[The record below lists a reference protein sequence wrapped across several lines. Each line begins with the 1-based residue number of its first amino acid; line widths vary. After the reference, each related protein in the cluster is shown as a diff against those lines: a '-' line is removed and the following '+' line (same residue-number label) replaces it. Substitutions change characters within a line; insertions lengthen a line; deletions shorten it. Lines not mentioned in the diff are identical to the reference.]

1 MTACDLY
8 PVLPAGF
15 DMDAALEVLRDILP
29 LPEVT
34 ALRLPCGWTPEKAQ
48 LSKLVDLLHA
58 NGVAL
63 IPEVGIPLSNTPDSL
78 LGICDGLHVAYVEDL
93 VTLRKTV
100 GSDMPIGCACDN
112 RDDAMKAGESGADYV
127 AFPAGDLELVKWW
140 SSVMELP
147 GVTENVTT
155 AADASSAI
163 TAGADFLAIP
173 LQFDG
178 KDKERFSAM
187 AVLASG

>member
-8 PVLPAGF
+8 PVLQTGF
-15 DMDAALEVLRDILP
+15 DMDAALAVLHDILP

-34 ALRLPCGWTPEKAQ
+34 ALRLPRGWTPEKAQ
-48 LSKLVDLLHA
+48 LSKLVALLHA

-63 IPEVGIPLSNTPDSL
+63 IPEVDVPLSGTSDSL
-78 LGICDGLHVAYVEDL
+78 LGICDGLHVACVEDL
-93 VTLRKTV
+93 TTLRKTV
-100 GSDMPIGCACDN
+100 GSDMPIGCHCDN

-155 AADASSAI
+155 PTDASLAI
-163 TAGADFLAIP
+163 AAGADFLAIP

-178 KDKERFSAM
+178 KDQERFSAM
-187 AVLASG
+187 AVLAAG

>member
-1 MTACDLY
+1 MTSCDLY

-15 DMDAALEVLRDILP
+15 SLDAALDVLRDVLA

-48 LSKLVDLLHA
+48 LSQLVDLLHA
-58 NGVAL
+58 NGVAMIL
-63 IPEVGIPLSNTPDSL
+63 EVGLPLSGTSQSL
-78 LGICDGLHVAYVEDL
+78 LGTCDGLHAACVEDL
-93 VTLRKTV
+93 ITLRKTV
-100 GSDMPIGCACDN
+100 GSDMAIGCVCTN

-127 AFPAGDLELVKWW
+127 AFPAGEKELVTWW

-147 GVTENVTT
+147 GVAENILTT
-155 AADASSAI
+155 DDGALALA
-163 TAGADFLAIP
+163 AGADFLAIP

-178 KDKERFSAM
+178 KDAERFSAM
-187 AVLASG
+187 AALAAD

>member
-29 LPEVT
+29 RPEVT

-58 NGVAL
+58 NGVAM
-63 IPEVGIPLSNTPDSL
+63 IPEVSVPLSSTPDFL
-78 LGICDGLHVAYVEDL
+78 LGLC
-93 VTLRKTV
+93 
-100 GSDMPIGCACDN
+100 
-112 RDDAMKAGESGADYV
+112 DYV
-127 AFPAGDLELVKWW
+127 AFPAGDLELVTWW

-147 GVTENVTT
+147 GVAENITT
-155 AADASSAI
+155 ATDASSAI

-187 AVLASG
+187 AVLAAG